1 MITKKNKRKPIR
13 KSAFFVTLSL
23 FINRINNKNSI
34 LRNFRHTRLLIKTKE
49 EEEKRVDFKQAK
61 LSSSH
66 FSSFFVFVKLY

>member
-13 KSAFFVTLSL
+13 KSSFFVTLSL

-49 EEEKRVDFKQAK
+49 EEEKKGRF
-61 LSSSH
+61 
-66 FSSFFVFVKLY
+66 